1 MSSPAERIVKH
12 SNNVD
17 ENITHM
23 INYLVELKDAMQ
35 DNNSNKIYEER
46 FKIQVMSKITNR
58 NAAFL
63 ARAIDAAAAEA
74 KKDKEG
80 YILPPV
86 KVFDATVANPEN
98 QGIID
103 ALLAKA
109 LSYPDDKI
117 YQKNAYIT
125 AAEGVA
131 TVKNTIGIERP
142 WHWRPNE
149 YHLTGINFH
158 IGIGTSTRN
167 FIIEYLKNKK

>member
-1 MSSPAERIVKH
+1 MSSPAERIAKH
-12 SNNVD
+12 SKNLD

-35 DNNSNKIYEER
+35 DNKSNRIYEER
-46 FKIQVMSKITNR
+46 FKIQVMSKITER

-74 KKDKEG
+74 KKEKEG
-80 YILPPV
+80 YIPPPV
-86 KVFDATVANPEN
+86 KVFDATVVNPEN
-98 QGIID
+98 QGLVD

-125 AAEGVA
+125 VAERVA
-131 TVKNTIGIERP
+131 THTTTIGITQP
-142 WHWRPNE
+142 YSWRPNE
-149 YHLTGINFH
+149 YHLTGIKYYINAGPS
-158 IGIGTSTRN
+158 IRN
-167 FIIEYLKNKK
+167 FIIEYLKNNQ